1 MVNTLENNK
10 DTDYNDEMS
19 KLLNVIFENTSD
31 KQDQVNFETK
41 EQEEIPS
48 EVEVNFLVN
57 LFNNKQI
64 ELLLF
69 EVNNLKLRFPNFYY
83 LYYLKGLA
91 LKEQNKL
98 TDAIIEFK
106 KTLYLKSDFIE
117 ASYEEGNI
125 HRTCE
130 RYDDAIS
137 SYNKSLEMDP
147 TNPKILNNIGMCYL
161 STENFQLAIQYFE
174 KAIKFDPSY
183 LLAYN
188 NLGSVFAKLGE
199 TEKAYANFKNA
210 AKHAPNSPEVL
221 KNLATANL
229 EKGNID

>member
-1 MVNTLENNK
+1 MVSMLENNK
-10 DTDYNDEMS
+10 NTDYNNEIS
-19 KLLNVIFENTSD
+19 KLLSVISENTSD
-31 KQDQVNFETK
+31 KQGLINFETK

-64 ELLLF
+64 ELLLI
-69 EVNNLKLRFPNFYY
+69 EVNNLKLKFPNFYY

-98 TDAIIEFK
+98 TNAVVEFK

-130 RYDDAIS
+130 RYHDAIS
-137 SYNKSLEMDP
+137 AYNKSLEIDP
-147 TNPKILNNIGMCYL
+147 TNSKILNNIGMCYL
-161 STENFQLAIQYFE
+161 SIENFQLAIKYFE
-174 KAIKFDPSY
+174 KALKFDPSY

-188 NLGSVFAKLGE
+188 NLGFVFDKLGE

-210 AKHAPNSPEVL
+210 AKHIPNSPEVL
-221 KNLATANL
+221 KKLASANL
-229 EKGNID
+229 EKGVD